1 MISTGSIWQRFD
13 YLLFSVSLLLIM
25 FGVLM
30 IGSATQ
36 DAIDPTIIARV
47 PDQIRFAVLGL
58 VLMVSFAL
66 LDYRL
71 LAGLHL
77 WLYLLMLLLL
87 VMVFFFGVEGVA
99 GAQSWINIGIR
110 IQPSEVAKL
119 LIIITLGH
127 YLARRYRRIGHL
139 PNIAFSLL
147 HIGLPAALIFIQ
159 PDLGM
164 VTVLVAI
171 WFTMIWGAGLPLK
184 YLVTLLLLFSLAGGV
199 VLLQAYDFID
209 GPLED
214 YQVRRI
220 STFIDPLSDED
231 AYFNINQALIS
242 VGSGGLLGK
251 GYQVGSQNK
260 GRFLRVR
267 HTDFI
272 FSVIAEEFG
281 FIGSMVTLG
290 MIGIVLLRILR
301 GARLAVDAFGSLLC
315 YGVAA
320 FIFFQTV
327 TSIGMNLALVPV
339 TGLTLPF
346 ISSGGTSL
354 LSTMAGIGL
363 VQSVVARRRRV
374 S

>member
-1 MISTGSIWQRFD
+1 MIASGSIWQRFD
-13 YLLFSVSLLLIM
+13 YLLFGITLLLIV
-25 FGVLM
+25 FGILV

-36 DAIDPTIIARV
+36 DAIDPILIARV
-47 PDQIRFAVLGL
+47 PDQIRFAALGL
-58 VLMVSFAL
+58 LLMLGLAA

-77 WLYLLMLLLL
+77 WLYLLMLTLL
-87 VMVFFFGVEGVA
+87 VMVFYFGVEGAA
-99 GAQSWINIGIR
+99 GAQRWINIGIR

-119 LIIITLGH
+119 LIVITLGNF
-127 YLARRYRRIGHL
+127 LARRYQRIGHL
-139 PNIAFSLL
+139 PNVLLSLL
-147 HIGLPAALIFIQ
+147 HIGIPAALILIQ

-164 VTVLVAI
+164 VTVLLAI
-171 WFTMIWGAGLPLK
+171 WFTMIWGAGLPLRF
-184 YLVTLLLLFSLAGGV
+184 LVTFLLILSLLGGV
-199 VLLQAYDFID
+199 VLLQAFDFIE
-209 GPLED
+209 GPLEN

-220 STFIDPLSDED
+220 STFIDPLSDPD
-231 AYFNINQALIS
+231 AWFNINQALIS

-290 MIGIVLLRILR
+290 MIGFVLMRILR

-354 LSTMAGIGL
+354 LATMAGIGL
-363 VQSVVARRRRV
+363 TQSVIARRRRV

>member
-1 MISTGSIWQRFD
+1 MIATGSIWQRFD
-13 YLLFSVSLLLIM
+13 YLLFSVTLLLII

-58 VLMVSFAL
+58 VLMIVFAL

-77 WLYLLMLLLL
+77 WLYLLMLVLL
-87 VMVFFFGVEGVA
+87 VMVRFFGVEGAA

-110 IQPSEVAKL
+110 LQPSEVAKL
-119 LIIITLGH
+119 LVVITLGH
-127 YLARRYRRIGHL
+127 YLARHYPRIGSL
-139 PNIAFSLL
+139 PVIALSLL
-147 HIGLPAALIFIQ
+147 HIGVPAALILIQ

-164 VTVLVAI
+164 VTVLAAI
-171 WFTMIWGAGLPLK
+171 WFTMVWGSGLPLK
-184 YLVTLLLLFSLAGGV
+184 YLLSLLLLLVVGGAV
-199 VLLQAYDFID
+199 VLLQAFGFLE
-209 GPLED
+209 GPLEP

-220 STFIDPLSDED
+220 STFIDPRSDPD
-231 AYFNINQALIS
+231 AFFNIDQALIS

-251 GYQVGSQNK
+251 GYLVGSQNK

-281 FIGSMVTLG
+281 FVGSMVTLG
-290 MIGIVLLRILR
+290 MLGIVLMRILR
-301 GARLAVDAFGSLLC
+301 GARQAVDAFGSLLC

-354 LSTMAGIGL
+354 LSSMAGIGL
-363 VQSVVARRRRV
+363 TQSVIARRRRV
-374 S
+374 G

>member
-1 MISTGSIWQRFD
+1 MIATGSIWQRFD
-13 YLLFSVSLLLIM
+13 YLLFSVSLLLIL
-25 FGVLM
+25 FGILM

-36 DAIDPTIIARV
+36 DAIDPTLIARV
-47 PDQIRFAVLGL
+47 PDQIRFALLGL
-58 VLMVSFAL
+58 MLMAGLSL

-77 WLYLLMLLLL
+77 WLYLLMLSLL
-87 VMVFFFGVEGVA
+87 VMVFYFGVEGVA
-99 GAQSWINIGIR
+99 GAQRWINIGIR

-127 YLARRYRRIGHL
+127 FLARRYQRIGHL
-139 PNIAFSLL
+139 PNIVLSLL
-147 HIGLPAALIFIQ
+147 HIGLPAALILIQ

-164 VTVLVAI
+164 VTVLMAI
-171 WFTMIWGAGLPLK
+171 WFTMIWGAGLPLR
-184 YLVTLLLLFSLAGGV
+184 YLITFMLILSLLGGV
-199 VLLQAYDFID
+199 VLLQAFDVIE
-209 GPLED
+209 GPLEG

-220 STFIDPLSDED
+220 STFIDPTSDVD

-251 GYQVGSQNK
+251 GYLVGSQNK

-281 FIGSMVTLG
+281 FIGSLVTLG
-290 MIGIVLLRILR
+290 LIGIVLMRILR

-354 LSTMAGIGL
+354 LSTMAGVGL
-363 VQSVVARRRRV
+363 TQSVIARRRRV

>member
-1 MISTGSIWQRFD
+1 MIATGNIWQRFD
-13 YLLFSVSLLLIM
+13 YLLFSVTLLLII

-36 DAIDPTIIARV
+36 DAIDPTLIARV
-47 PDQIRFAVLGL
+47 PDQIRFAALGL
-58 VLMVSFAL
+58 ALMLGLAL

-71 LAGLHL
+71 LAGVHL
-77 WLYLLMLLLL
+77 WLYLLMLSLL
-87 VMVFFFGVEGVA
+87 VMVFYFGVEGVA

-110 IQPSEVAKL
+110 IQPSEVAKV

-127 YLARRYRRIGHL
+127 FLAQRYRRIGSL
-139 PNIAFSLL
+139 PVLILSLA
-147 HIGLPAALIFIQ
+147 HIGVPAALIFIQ

-164 VTVLVAI
+164 VTVLLAI
-171 WFTMIWGAGLPLK
+171 WFTMIWGAGLPLR
-184 YLVTLLLLFSLAGGV
+184 YLVTLLLLLALSGGM
-199 VLLQAYDFID
+199 VLLQAYDFIE

-214 YQVRRI
+214 YQVRRV
-220 STFIDPLSDED
+220 STFIDPASDED
-231 AYFNINQALIS
+231 AFFNINQALIS

-290 MIGIVLLRILR
+290 LLGILLMRILR
-301 GARLAVDAFGSLLC
+301 AARLATDAFGSLLC

-327 TSIGMNLALVPV
+327 TSIGMNLRLVPV

-354 LSTMAGIGL
+354 LSSMAAIGL
-363 VQSVVARRRRV
+363 VQSVVARRRRI

>member
-1 MISTGSIWQRFD
+1 MIATGSIWQRFD
-13 YLLFSVSLLLIM
+13 YLLFSVSLLLIL
-25 FGVLM
+25 FGILM

-36 DAIDPTIIARV
+36 DAIDPTLIARV
-47 PDQIRFAVLGL
+47 PDQIRFALLGL
-58 VLMVSFAL
+58 MLMAGLSL

-77 WLYLLMLLLL
+77 WLYLLMLSLL
-87 VMVFFFGVEGVA
+87 VMVFYFGVEGVA
-99 GAQSWINIGIR
+99 GAQRWINIGIR

-127 YLARRYRRIGHL
+127 FLAGRYQRIGHL
-139 PNIAFSLL
+139 PNIVLSLL
-147 HIGLPAALIFIQ
+147 HIGLPAALILIQ

-164 VTVLVAI
+164 VTVLMAI
-171 WFTMIWGAGLPLK
+171 WFTMIWGAGLPLR
-184 YLVTLLLLFSLAGGV
+184 YLVTFMLILSLLGGL
-199 VLLQAYDFID
+199 VLLQAFDVIE
-209 GPLED
+209 GPLEG
-214 YQVRRI
+214 YQVQRI
-220 STFIDPLSDED
+220 STFIDPTSDED

-251 GYQVGSQNK
+251 GYLVGTQNK

-281 FIGSMVTLG
+281 FIGSLVTLG
-290 MIGIVLLRILR
+290 LIGIVLMRILR

-363 VQSVVARRRRV
+363 TQSVIARRRRI

>member
-1 MISTGSIWQRFD
+1 MIATGSIWQRFD
-13 YLLFSVSLLLIM
+13 YLLFSFSLLLIV
-25 FGVLM
+25 FGILM

-36 DAIDPTIIARV
+36 DAIDPVLIARV
-47 PDQIRFAVLGL
+47 PDQIRFALLGL
-58 VLMVSFAL
+58 MLMAAMAL

-77 WLYLLMLLLL
+77 WLYLLMLTLL
-87 VMVFFFGVEGVA
+87 VMVFFFGLEGVA
-99 GAQSWINIGIR
+99 GARSWINIGIR

-119 LIIITLGH
+119 LIIITLGNF
-127 YLARRYRRIGHL
+127 LARRYQRIGYL
-139 PNIAFSLL
+139 PNILISLL
-147 HIGLPAALIFIQ
+147 HIGVPAFLILGQ

-164 VTVLVAI
+164 VTVLLAI
-171 WFTMIWGAGLPLK
+171 WFTMIWGAGLPLR
-184 YLVTLLLLFSLAGGV
+184 YLVTFLLLVSLVGGV
-199 VLLQAYDFID
+199 VLLQALDFIE
-209 GPLED
+209 GPLQG

-220 STFIDPLSDED
+220 STFIDPRSDPD
-231 AYFNINQALIS
+231 AFFNINQSLIS

-290 MIGIVLLRILR
+290 MIGVVIMRILR

-315 YGVAA
+315 YGVAS

-363 VQSVVARRRRV
+363 VQSVIARRRRI

>member
-1 MISTGSIWQRFD
+1 MIASGSIWQRFD
-13 YLLFSVSLLLIM
+13 YLLFSVSLLLIL
-25 FGVLM
+25 FGILM

-36 DAIDPTIIARV
+36 DAIDPTLIARV
-47 PDQIRFAVLGL
+47 PDQIRFALLGL
-58 VLMVSFAL
+58 MLMAGLSL

-77 WLYLLMLLLL
+77 WLYLLMLSLL
-87 VMVFFFGVEGVA
+87 VMVFYFGVEGVA
-99 GAQSWINIGIR
+99 GAQRWINIGIR

-127 YLARRYRRIGHL
+127 LLARRYQRIGHL
-139 PNIAFSLL
+139 PNIVLSLL
-147 HIGLPAALIFIQ
+147 HIGLPAALILIQ

-164 VTVLVAI
+164 VTVLMAI
-171 WFTMIWGAGLPLK
+171 WFTMIWGAGLPLR
-184 YLVTLLLLFSLAGGV
+184 YLVTFMLILSLLGGV
-199 VLLQAYDFID
+199 VLLQAFNVIE
-209 GPLED
+209 GPLER
-214 YQVRRI
+214 YQVQRI
-220 STFIDPLSDED
+220 SLFVDPTSDED

-251 GYQVGSQNK
+251 GYLVGTQNK

-281 FIGSMVTLG
+281 FIGSLVTLG
-290 MIGIVLLRILR
+290 LIGIVLMRILR

-327 TSIGMNLALVPV
+327 TSIGMNLALMPV

-363 VQSVVARRRRV
+363 TQSVIARRRRV